1 MTAALVE
8 RRGLACVLAALQ
20 RPDRDAL
27 DLAAQLDEALPN
39 GHQRQIA
46 ATFLASIRQLDE
58 PAREL
63 LRYAAVLAVLA
74 VAPIPSNLLVKAL
87 IAVRRDDPSA
97 GADAA
102 ADPHD
107 LVDLAT

>member
-20 RPDRDAL
+20 QPDRDAL

-63 LRYAAVLAVLA
+63 LRYAAVLAV
-74 VAPIPSNLLVKAL
+74 APIPSNLLVKAL